1 MIVGRKIEGDDFH
14 QGRENAGHGLQPTYF
29 RVFRCSAAS
38 SWLEEETSQQP
49 GLLLIPRD
57 AKCGRCMAW
66 DVGQLW
72 PRLGNAQD
80 RARQPGLFGLAGEAS
95 RSGGAQ
101 AAPCALS
108 QENKLLEGRPVPGS
122 GISVA
127 LPLSLSA
134 APAAER
140 TFLYNHRKHP
150 FSRA

>member
-1 MIVGRKIEGDDFH
+1 
-14 QGRENAGHGLQPTYF
+14 
-29 RVFRCSAAS
+29 
-38 SWLEEETSQQP
+38 
-49 GLLLIPRD
+49 
-57 AKCGRCMAW
+57 MAW
-66 DVGQLW
+66 
-72 PRLGNAQD
+72 
-80 RARQPGLFGLAGEAS
+80 PGLFGLAGEAS

-140 TFLYNHRKHP
+140 TFLYNHRKASLFKSLTRNKN
-150 FSRA
+150 FSVL